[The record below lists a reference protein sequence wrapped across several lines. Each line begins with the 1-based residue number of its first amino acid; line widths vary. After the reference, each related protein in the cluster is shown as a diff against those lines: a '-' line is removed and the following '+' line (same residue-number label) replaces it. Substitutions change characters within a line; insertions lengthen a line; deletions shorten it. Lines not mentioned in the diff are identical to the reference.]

1 LASWYGLLG
10 KLSKRSKRRP
20 LNRITGCPGKHVLFP
35 ECIKGLTFDVPP
47 SAAFRSEK
55 HEDSSDDK
63 R

>member
-1 LASWYGLLG
+1 MVWPPGQTVQALEAPPVEP
-10 KLSKRSKRRP
+10 K
-20 LNRITGCPGKHVLFP
+20 ITGCPGKHVLFP